1 MFNYRKK
8 KTAFLLNIFA
18 ATCIVLMLSDAA
30 AAGSSRIKRRWNKRL
45 PTQTFPIPIRNIDRT
60 KLCLR
65 EEASQMRS
73 LIRTVVPSYPT

>member
-1 MFNYRKK
+1 MFNYRKN
-8 KTAFLLNIFA
+8 KTAFILNILA
-18 ATCIVLMLSDAA
+18 AGCVLLMLSDAA
-30 AAGSSRIKRRWNKRL
+30 AADRSRIKRRWNKRL

-73 LIRTVVPSYPT
+73 LIWTVVPSYPT

>member
-1 MFNYRKK
+1 MFNYRKN
-8 KTAFLLNIFA
+8 KTAFILNIFA
-18 ATCIVLMLSDAA
+18 AVCVLLMLSDAA
-30 AAGSSRIKRRWNKRL
+30 AAGRSRIRHRWNKRL
-45 PTQTFPIPIRNIDRT
+45 PIQTFPIPIRNIDRT

>member
-1 MFNYRKK
+1 MFNRRKN
-8 KTAFLLNIFA
+8 KTAFILNILA
-18 ATCIVLMLSDAA
+18 AGCILLMLSDAA
-30 AAGSSRIKRRWNKRL
+30 AADRSRIKRRWNKRL
-45 PTQTFPIPIRNIDRT
+45 PIQTFPIPVRNIDRT